1 MHLAQGSMQEFIK
14 GSNYQFCDNC
24 LRDLWEHAPRGE
36 MLRFKTS
43 QTTIETK
50 ILVNKKGRLS
60 RFLEGLGSDLGI
72 CAPPPPPPP
81 PPKRRKDMWEQRRKQ
96 ERGSGRREG
105 RVLSMLHVS
114 LHYYCYPVLPSYMC
128 TLLKLPY

>member
-1 MHLAQGSMQEFIK
+1 MQEFIK
-14 GSNYQFCDNC
+14 GEGSNYQFCDNC

-36 MLRFKTS
+36 KLRFKTS

-50 ILVNKKGRLS
+50 VLVNRKGRLS
-60 RFLEGLGSDLGI
+60 RFLKGLGPDFRGY
-72 CAPPPPPPP
+72 APPPP
-81 PPKRRKDMWEQRRKQ
+81 KG
-96 ERGSGRREG
+96 ERYVGAEEEAREREG